1 MSIFTKIQK
10 LAPRHKWILSFS
22 FIIVLFI
29 IFGMVV
35 ILQMTQL
42 ANLTEKLYKHPFQV
56 SNAIERIDK
65 NIINIH
71 YVIEDFL
78 LKKDHS
84 NVQKEKSR
92 LHELQNKIAIDL
104 EVVEDQFLGDKTKVK
119 DVQNH
124 FIKWQGILDE
134 LLDKIH
140 YDPTLSIYEIDTP
153 EHIQELITYEEQ
165 LLTSQQKNLEYIDEL
180 STQVD
185 DLNTFAQQKAKLFY
199 DDTQRIRSQSFNLVI
214 SILCGILG
222 ITVLFAFLI
231 IRDTRKQLGGDFEK
245 VIARTK
251 QIAQGNL
258 QQINGKQAIGLLYEI
273 DLMRNNFKNIVIS
286 VLENTGKINIISDL
300 LSKSSISLSSG
311 ASNQAEAS
319 QQVDTTLHEIKS
331 IFHKSAENAKNTS
344 EIVQTTANKIIE
356 GSDAAKETVNS
367 MKSIASKVSIIDEI
381 AKQTNLLA
389 INAAIEAARVGEQ
402 GRGFAVVAT
411 EIRKL
416 AERSRLAA
424 DEINALSENSK
435 QVAEDTTTAFEEMIN
450 AIKESV
456 KLVEAINQDSHQ
468 QEKNIDDVTLALDNL
483 NEIIHKNAKASQ
495 DLKLKAADMDIQAEN
510 LKNSVTIFKV

>member
-1 MSIFTKIQK
+1 MSIFNKIQK
-10 LAPRHKWILSFS
+10 LAPRHKWIISFS

-29 IFGMVV
+29 VFGMVV
-35 ILQMTQL
+35 IIQMTHL

-84 NVQKEKSR
+84 NVQKEKDR
-92 LHELQNKIAIDL
+92 LHKLQHKIALDL
-104 EVVEDQFLGDKTKVK
+104 EVVEAQFLGDKTQVQ

-140 YDPTLSIYEIDTP
+140 YDPSLSAYEIDSP
-153 EHIQELITYEEQ
+153 EHIQELVTYEEQ

-185 DLNTFAQQKAKLFY
+185 DLNTFAQQKAKIFY
-199 DDTQRIRSQSFNLVI
+199 NDTQRIRSQSFNLVI

-231 IRDTRKQLGGDFEK
+231 IRDTRKQLGGNFEN
-245 VIARTK
+245 VIATTK
-251 QIAQGNL
+251 QIAEGNL
-258 QQINGKQAIGLLYEI
+258 QKMNEEQPIGLLYEI
-273 DLMRNNFKNIVIS
+273 DVMRDNFKKIVIS
-286 VLENTGKINIISDL
+286 VLENTGKINTISDL
-300 LSKSSISLSSG
+300 LSKASISLSSG
-311 ASNQAEAS
+311 ASNQADAS
-319 QQVDTTLHEIKS
+319 QQVDTTLQEIRN
-331 IFHKSAENAKNTS
+331 IFLKSAENAKNTS
-344 EIVQTTANKIIE
+344 QIVQNTSKKITE
-356 GSDAAKETVNS
+356 GSDAARETVNS
-367 MKSIASKVSIIDEI
+367 MESIASKVSIIDDI

-424 DEINALSENSK
+424 DEINELSENSK
-435 QVAEDTTTAFEEMIN
+435 QVAESTTTVFQEMIN
-450 AIKESV
+450 AIEESV
-456 KLVEAINQDSHQ
+456 ELVEAINNDSHY
-468 QEKNIDDVTLALDNL
+468 QEKNIDDVILALDNL
-483 NEIIHKNAKASQ
+483 NTIIHKNAKASQ
-495 DLKLKAADMDIQAEN
+495 DLKTKASDMDIQAEN